1 MNKFVINITIKISVV
16 RKTYNYLLGTR
27 EMTAVMLL
35 NKQLKMLNIIVTSSL
50 ILLQYVNIMPV
61 LIFLC

>member
-1 MNKFVINITIKISVV
+1 MNKFVINITTKISVV
-16 RKTYNYLLGTR
+16 RKIYNYLLGTR